1 MKKSSKV
8 LSLVLAVLMAVS
20 CFSGL
25 TIFSA
30 SAEETDTKIYF
41 DASNLPAEWG
51 TTKTVYCHLYA
62 VAGDDLPETS
72 WQGKAEKCKK
82 GRHPMD
88 AVFSFLFGTRTGFAI
103 LFAGGILLFAIL
115 AFVMEKR
122 THKMYVDRGPKS
134 EDEED
139 SFWD

>member
-41 DASNLPAEWG
+41 DASNLPADWG

-72 WQGKAEKCKK
+72 WQGKAEKCKQ
-82 GRHPMD
+82 D
-88 AVFSFLFGTRTGFAI
+88 SATGLYYFDTAN
-103 LFAGGILLFAIL
+103 
-115 AFVMEKR
+115 
-122 THKMYVDRGPKS
+122 
-134 EDEED
+134 
-139 SFWD
+139 

>member
-41 DASNLPAEWG
+41 DVSSLPAESDRSAMSC
-51 TTKTVYCHLYA
+51 KLLLLSHL
-62 VAGDDLPETS
+62 
-72 WQGKAEKCKK
+72 QRC
-82 GRHPMD
+82 R
-88 AVFSFLFGTRTGFAI
+88 
-103 LFAGGILLFAIL
+103 
-115 AFVMEKR
+115 
-122 THKMYVDRGPKS
+122 
-134 EDEED
+134 
-139 SFWD
+139 

>member
-1 MKKSSKV
+1 MYGQVYTYERLRPNQLRKK
-8 LSLVLAVLMAVS
+8 AP
-20 CFSGL
+20 
-25 TIFSA
+25 
-30 SAEETDTKIYF
+30 
-41 DASNLPAEWG
+41 N
-51 TTKTVYCHLYA
+51 
-62 VAGDDLPETS
+62 
-72 WQGKAEKCKK
+72 
-82 GRHPMD
+82 GR
-88 AVFSFLFGTRTGFAI
+88 SFFLLFGTRTGFAI

>member
-41 DASNLPAEWG
+41 DASNLLQSGEQQRQYIV
-51 TTKTVYCHLYA
+51 TFTL
-62 VAGDDLPETS
+62 
-72 WQGKAEKCKK
+72 
-82 GRHPMD
+82 
-88 AVFSFLFGTRTGFAI
+88 
-103 LFAGGILLFAIL
+103 
-115 AFVMEKR
+115 
-122 THKMYVDRGPKS
+122 
-134 EDEED
+134 
-139 SFWD
+139 

>member
-1 MKKSSKV
+1 MYGQVYTYERLRPNS
-8 LSLVLAVLMAVS
+8 
-20 CFSGL
+20 
-25 TIFSA
+25 TTQ
-30 SAEETDTKIYF
+30 E
-41 DASNLPAEWG
+41 G
-51 TTKTVYCHLYA
+51 TQWT
-62 VAGDDLPETS
+62 
-72 WQGKAEKCKK
+72 
-82 GRHPMD
+82 R
-88 AVFSFLFGTRTGFAI
+88 FSFLFGTRTGFAI

>member
-41 DASNLPAEWG
+41 DASNLPAE
-51 TTKTVYCHLYA
+51 
-62 VAGDDLPETS
+62 
-72 WQGKAEKCKK
+72 
-82 GRHPMD
+82 
-88 AVFSFLFGTRTGFAI
+88 
-103 LFAGGILLFAIL
+103 
-115 AFVMEKR
+115 
-122 THKMYVDRGPKS
+122 
-134 EDEED
+134 
-139 SFWD
+139 

>member
-41 DASNLPAEWG
+41 DASNLPADWG
-51 TTKTVYCHLYA
+51 TTKTVY
-62 VAGDDLPETS
+62 
-72 WQGKAEKCKK
+72 
-82 GRHPMD
+82 
-88 AVFSFLFGTRTGFAI
+88 
-103 LFAGGILLFAIL
+103 
-115 AFVMEKR
+115 
-122 THKMYVDRGPKS
+122 
-134 EDEED
+134 
-139 SFWD
+139 

>member
-41 DASNLPAEWG
+41 DASGEQQRQYIVTFTL
-51 TTKTVYCHLYA
+51 
-62 VAGDDLPETS
+62 
-72 WQGKAEKCKK
+72 
-82 GRHPMD
+82 
-88 AVFSFLFGTRTGFAI
+88 
-103 LFAGGILLFAIL
+103 
-115 AFVMEKR
+115 
-122 THKMYVDRGPKS
+122 
-134 EDEED
+134 
-139 SFWD
+139 

>member
-51 TTKTVYCHLYA
+51 TTCIDVEVRQC
-62 VAGDDLPETS
+62 
-72 WQGKAEKCKK
+72 
-82 GRHPMD
+82 
-88 AVFSFLFGTRTGFAI
+88 FAI
-103 LFAGGILLFAIL
+103 FHT
-115 AFVMEKR
+115 R
-122 THKMYVDRGPKS
+122 SRSRRY
-134 EDEED
+134 
-139 SFWD
+139 

>member
-1 MKKSSKV
+1 MYGQV
-8 LSLVLAVLMAVS
+8 YTYERLRP
-20 CFSGL
+20 
-25 TIFSA
+25 
-30 SAEETDTKIYF
+30 
-41 DASNLPAEWG
+41 NP
-51 TTKTVYCHLYA
+51 TTQ
-62 VAGDDLPETS
+62 E
-72 WQGKAEKCKK
+72 
-82 GRHPMD
+82 
-88 AVFSFLFGTRTGFAI
+88 GTRTGFAI

>member
-62 VAGDDLPETS
+62 VAG
-72 WQGKAEKCKK
+72 
-82 GRHPMD
+82 
-88 AVFSFLFGTRTGFAI
+88 
-103 LFAGGILLFAIL
+103 
-115 AFVMEKR
+115 
-122 THKMYVDRGPKS
+122 S
-134 EDEED
+134 E
-139 SFWD
+139 FT